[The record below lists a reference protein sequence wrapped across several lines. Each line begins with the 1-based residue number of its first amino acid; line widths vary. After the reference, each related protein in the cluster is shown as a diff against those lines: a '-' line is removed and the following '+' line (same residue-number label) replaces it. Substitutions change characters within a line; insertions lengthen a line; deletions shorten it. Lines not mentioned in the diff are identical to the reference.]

1 MMLNL
6 RSSWQRKRAR
16 WLFLVVMVVALMVVP
31 YAAHGR
37 GGPPDHASGP
47 PGHAV
52 GPPLSPPVGPPLSP
66 PVGPPLSP
74 PVGPPLSPPVGPPLS
89 PPVGPP
95 DHAQGSPHW
104 DRATGSMGA
113 ELDEAPAVAA
123 KKQGKPAKSAKV
135 RGSK

>member
-74 PVGPPLSPPVGPPLS
+74 PVGPP
-89 PPVGPP
+89 